1 MLIQI
6 QSITVAW
13 QWIWFYKSS
22 LR

>member
-6 QSITVAW
+6 QSITVSW